1 MSVYRIPIAA
11 LVLLAG
17 CTRPDERMVASADPP
32 PATVVAPVEA
42 GTPLDELLAFLDA
55 ELAAALES
63 GLAGDEGMAR
73 LMRAEAISD
82 RLLEAR
88 LPFTWLTAEAYSLP
102 ARLRQIQAS
111 ADRVVALVRGG
122 AQAQRLADETGV
134 LRADVSDL
142 RAALVRGGGP
152 APPTLDM
159 LLAGRDTTDRYAAE
173 GGGQ

>member
-1 MSVYRIPIAA
+1 MSVVRIPIVAWL
-11 LVLLAG
+11 LVAG

-32 PATVVAPVEA
+32 PATVVAPIEA
-42 GTPLDELLAFLDA
+42 GTPLDELLARLDA
-55 ELAAALES
+55 ELAAALDR
-63 GLAGDEGMAR
+63 GLDGDEGMTR

-88 LPFTWLTAEAYSLP
+88 LPFAWLTAEAYSLP

-111 ADRVVALVRGG
+111 SDRVVALVRGG
-122 AQAQRLADETGV
+122 AQAQRLDDQTTA

-142 RAALVRGGGP
+142 RAALARGGGP

-173 GGGQ
+173 GGGE